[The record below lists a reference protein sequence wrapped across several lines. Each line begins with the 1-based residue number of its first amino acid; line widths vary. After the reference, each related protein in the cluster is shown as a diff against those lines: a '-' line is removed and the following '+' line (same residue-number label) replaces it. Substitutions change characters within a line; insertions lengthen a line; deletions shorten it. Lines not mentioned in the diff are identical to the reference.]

1 MSKRTA
7 AVLAIAAALVAAPMA
22 FTRVVRNT
30 IDTVAVVTEN
40 GRHVVVTGPLECTAG
55 ERTHLSVTVTQRT
68 TGAIA
73 AGRGF
78 VVCTG
83 DEQAWGVDASVQG
96 REIFEV
102 GPATAVAVARS
113 VARGDTTDAHQWL
126 VPITL
131 IAE

>member
-1 MSKRTA
+1 MSKRTT
-7 AVLAIAAALVAAPMA
+7 AVLAIVAALVAAPMA
-22 FTRVVRNT
+22 FARITRNT

-40 GRHVVVTGPLECTAG
+40 GRHVVVTGPLECTVG

-78 VVCTG
+78 VICTG
-83 DEQAWGVDASVQG
+83 DEQAWGVDAAVQG

>member
-1 MSKRTA
+1 MSKRAA
-7 AVLAIAAALVAAPMA
+7 AVLAIVAGLVAATMA
-22 FTRVVRNT
+22 FAKVVRNT
-30 IDTVAVVTEN
+30 IDAVAVVTEN
-40 GRHVVVTGPLECTAG
+40 GRHVVVTGPLECTPG
-55 ERTHLSVTVTQRT
+55 ERVHLSVTVTQRT

-73 AGRGF
+73 AGRAF
-78 VVCTG
+78 VICTG
-83 DEQAWGVDASVQG
+83 DEEAWGIDAAVQG
-96 REIFEV
+96 RETFEI